1 VEKVQKT
8 KRFVSA
14 FPDYGDVGGCVDF
27 LVEKVREAAG
37 RERHIEVLTQ
47 CAIDAENV
55 IANAN
60 KICRYIRERGF
71 GKGE

>member
-1 VEKVQKT
+1 MRGLPLEK
-8 KRFVSA
+8 F
-14 FPDYGDVGGCVDF
+14 
-27 LVEKVREAAG
+27 REAAG

-60 KICRYIRERGF
+60 MICRYIRERGF
-71 GKGE
+71 GEGE